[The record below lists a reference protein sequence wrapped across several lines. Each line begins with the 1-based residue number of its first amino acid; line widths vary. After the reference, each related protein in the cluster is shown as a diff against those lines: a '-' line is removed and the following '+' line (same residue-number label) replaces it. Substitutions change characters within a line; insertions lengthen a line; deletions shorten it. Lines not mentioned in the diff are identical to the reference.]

1 METINYLAH
10 MGGVRKASNSSIA
23 IDFYYRGV
31 RCVERVRLAPTKE
44 NLDYCEKW
52 KNGIER
58 EIIIGSFNYAQHFP
72 KSKKIAL
79 FNLSGGHTVPLI
91 KDALDKQIKSAKKTL
106 ARSTW
111 MDYKNSAINHL
122 IPVFGEL
129 RLNEI
134 KRSIVK
140 DWASGL
146 NVSQK
151 RLNNLLLPLR
161 GALKEAYADEII
173 DRDPLFGYTPKPNI
187 NYEPSREKKVDP
199 FNPAE
204 LQAIC
209 EQLKHET
216 LVNQVIFA
224 AWTGLRP
231 SELIGLKWE
240 QVDLFGE
247 TVKIDRAFVLGQEKV
262 TKTKAGNRTVNLL
275 SPALDAIKKQKA
287 ITFLKGEHVFLNPR
301 TQEGWTSYK
310 PFREYIW
317 KPALKKAGVRYR
329 TPHQLRHTFASMMIS
344 AGENIKWVA
353 NQMGHTDIVM
363 VAKVY
368 SEWMPS
374 LSANKAGSAA
384 VNKWQQSQ

>member
-1 METINYLAH
+1 MS
-10 MGGVRKASNSSIA
+10 GVRKASKSSIA
-23 IDFYYRGV
+23 VDFYYRGV
-31 RCVERVRLAPTKE
+31 RCVERVRLPPTKA
-44 NLDYCEKW
+44 NITYCEKW
-52 KNGIER
+52 KSSIER
-58 EIIIGSFNYAQHFP
+58 EIAIGTFDYAQHFP
-72 KSKKIAL
+72 DSKKLTL
-79 FNLSGGHTVPLI
+79 FDLSSSNQIPLV
-91 KDALDKQIKSAKKTL
+91 KDALDNQIKLAKKTL

-111 MDYKNSAINHL
+111 VDYKNSSINHL

-134 KRSIVK
+134 KRSTVK
-140 DWASGL
+140 GWASGL

-161 GALKEAYADEII
+161 GVLKEAYADEVI
-173 DRDPLFGYTPKPNI
+173 DRDPLYGYTPKPSI
-187 NYEPSREKKVDP
+187 NYTPSREKKVDP
-199 FNPAE
+199 FTPAE

-209 EQLKHET
+209 DKLKDQT
-216 LVNQVIFA
+216 LINQIIFS

-240 QVDLFGE
+240 QVDLLGE
-247 TVKIDRAFVLGQEKV
+247 TIKIDRAFVLGREKV
-262 TKTKAGNRTVNLL
+262 TKTKAGNRTVDLL
-275 SPALDAIKKQKA
+275 SPALDAIKKQKSV
-287 ITFLKGEHVFLNPR
+287 TFLKGNHVFVDPR
-301 TQEGWTSYK
+301 SNEGWTSYK
-310 PFREYIW
+310 PFREYMW

-344 AGENIKWVA
+344 ASENIKWVA

-374 LSANKAGSAA
+374 LSATKAGSAA
-384 VNKWQQSQ
+384 VSRWSEPK